1 MSNDANQ
8 VTVAPADIRAF
19 ATVLEDLTAL
29 MTEMRRQVLAANV
42 VDFGEYAKSGALDE
56 RYHEAVAERAAG
68 LDRMILTGERFT
80 DGTAQLARDYSDVD
94 DLNAAR
100 AQAVTQALGE
110 KMGDAK

>member
-1 MSNDANQ
+1 MSNDANL

-19 ATVLEDLTAL
+19 AAVLDELTAL
-29 MTEMRRQVLAANV
+29 MTEIRAQVLATNV

-56 RYHEAVAERAAG
+56 RYHEAVSERASG

-100 AQAVTQALGE
+100 AQAIAQALGE
-110 KMGDAK
+110 KIGETK

>member
-1 MSNDANQ
+1 VSNDANQ

-19 ATVLEDLTAL
+19 AAVLDDLTAQ
-29 MTEMRRQVLAANV
+29 MIAMRAQVLATNV
-42 VDFGEYAKSGALDE
+42 IDFGEYAKSGALDE

-100 AQAVTQALGE
+100 AQAITQALGE
-110 KMGDAK
+110 QGGESK